1 MICGNIYI
9 VQSNTIQGHSLNCVY
24 FLDYKKVFKNPQKI
38 N

>member
-9 VQSNTIQGHSLNCVY
+9 VQSYTIQGHSLNCVY
-24 FLDYKKVFKNPQKI
+24 FFDYKKVLKNPQKI